1 MVDILAIT
9 GLGISF
15 AILIILLYVFIT
27 IRNKEAKPD
36 TNIYQSIGEMKVSV
50 SDIKNKTDQLGNDV
64 MKLVTLLTGSSQR
77 KGLAG
82 ETIVKYYLENL
93 PRDMWEK
100 QYSLPNGLRVDYIIK
115 IRNENSQLYLPID
128 VKFSLPNEAE
138 NFEKEA
144 NKVAFQ
150 RAKEITK
157 YIIPGVT
164 TDFAVMVLPT
174 SIYYALTS
182 ETLSELIE
190 MNVIP
195 TAPEGIIPLAF
206 LTLRA
211 HQAITLSQ
219 NAKKLM
225 EYIKDINSTLKNV
238 SEDLDKLRENL
249 SRQQNSINKAKDS
262 VDETIQKIDGLTN
275 HLSETEGEK

>member
-9 GLGISF
+9 GLVISF
-15 AILIILLYVFIT
+15 VILIVLLYVLIT

-36 TNIYQSIGEMKVSV
+36 TNIHQSIGEMKVSV
-50 SDIKNKTDQLGNDV
+50 SDIKNKMDQLDNE
-64 MKLVTLLTGSSQR
+64 MMRFVTLLNGSSQK
-77 KGLAG
+77 KGLVG

-93 PRDMWEK
+93 PKDMWEK
-100 QYSLPNGLRVDYIIK
+100 QYTLPNKSRVDYIIK
-115 IRNENSQLYLPID
+115 IRNDNSELYLPID
-128 VKFSLPNEAE
+128 VKFSLPNESQD
-138 NFEKEA
+138 FEKEA
-144 NKVAFQ
+144 NRLALQ

-174 SIYYALTS
+174 SVYYALTS
-182 ETLSELIE
+182 ETLSELIK

-211 HQAITLSQ
+211 HQAIVLSQ

-225 EYIKDINSTLKNV
+225 EYIKDINSTLEQV
-238 SEDLDKLRENL
+238 SEDLDKLRDNL
-249 SRQQNSINKAKDS
+249 SKQTNSIAKAKDS
-262 VDETIQKIDGLTN
+262 VDKTIQKIDGLTK
-275 HLSETEGEK
+275 HLSEAEGEK